1 MPSSPPLID
10 VTDIIRVV
18 GGAAFQRGQ
27 TYAKGGAVDT
37 LEWDP
42 QAEVLRAKVRGHS
55 SVPYRIM
62 LQLGEK
68 RQGDYRLLDNHCSC
82 PVGFDCKHVAAVA
95 LQSNTDHLLA
105 RQEFIRPGTPGS
117 GGTPG
122 KPTVP
127 AWQESLQTL
136 IDADLEALTGSTPA
150 AATPLALQ
158 FEVRTSDA
166 GMSARWGA
174 PAPRSAHRATSFR
187 LGVRPVVR
195 NTKGNWVKNN
205 LAWSNISYQTYGL
218 KLNPEQHRWFSQFP
232 ALHRSNGVSYFG
244 QNDSWLYLDDFS
256 NPLLWQLLEE
266 ARRIGVEFVG
276 TKKDTTVQ
284 LGQRAALSLDVRAT
298 EPGTSAPLQLLPVL
312 KIDGQPF
319 PTDAAGLIAGHGIYV
334 RSPEN
339 VITLAPTARPL
350 TDQDKGLLLKGAP
363 VLIPEDD
370 APVFLEKFYPKLR
383 QVLPVTSSDN
393 SVEFPEISPPLL
405 VLTASFQ
412 PDDSLFLDWEWEY
425 RQGDDITRIPLG
437 TRADPAA
444 GYRDMVS
451 EADLLTAVGKVL
463 GSVPRSRSYSG
474 IDTAEFTEYL
484 LPKIEKVDGVRV
496 DVIGERPDYRELT
509 SVPELRI
516 TTVETERRDWFDL
529 GIMITVD
536 GRLVPF
542 AEVFKALSQ
551 GKTKL
556 LLPDRTYLSLDRPE
570 FAQLH
575 ALLEETEGLQEWET
589 GELSISRYQAGLW
602 SELEELAE
610 ETEQAA
616 AWRASVTG
624 LLELDSVAQVT
635 LPAGL
640 HAELRPYQTEG
651 YNWLAFL
658 WKHGLGG
665 ILADDMGLGKTL
677 QTLALLAHAR
687 EQTAKHDD
695 GVPASGAD
703 ASPSATSATG
713 ATTSTGATA
722 TATPAPRRPFLVVAP
737 TSVVPNWLSEAARFT
752 PGLRTVA
759 IPDTTAKSKVP
770 LAELTAD
777 VDLVI
782 TSYAVFRLDFASYR
796 DLEWDGLILDE
807 AQFVKNRTTR
817 AHQCARDLKAPF
829 KLAITGTPMENN
841 LLELWSLFAIVA
853 PGLFPSARK
862 FIEEYQRPIERGE
875 DSKLLARM
883 RRRIRPLLMRR
894 TKEAVAKDLPEK
906 QEQVLEVELSPKHR
920 KIYEM
925 HLQRERQ
932 KLLGLI
938 KDLDRNRMIVFRSLT
953 LLRMLSL
960 DASLVDDDYAGVPS
974 AKLDALFEQLE
985 DVTAEGHRAL
995 IFSQFTSFL
1004 KKAAERLDAAGI
1016 PYAYLD
1022 GSTRDRG
1029 AVINSFKDGEAPVF
1043 LISLKAGG
1051 FGLNLTEAD
1060 YVFLLDP
1067 WWNPAAESQAVDRTH
1082 RIGQTRNVMVYRMVA
1097 RGTIEEKVMALK
1109 EQKAKLFSSVMDD
1122 DAVFSSA
1129 LTAEDIRSL
1138 LD

>member
-1 MPSSPPLID
+1 MPSTPPLID

-27 TYAKGGAVDT
+27 TYAKGGAVDAM
-37 LEWDP
+37 EWDP

-55 SVPYRIM
+55 SVPYRTM

-68 RQGDYRLLDNHCSC
+68 RQGDFRLLDNHCSC

-95 LQSNTDHLLA
+95 LQSNTDHLVA
-105 RQEFIRPGTPGS
+105 RQEFIRPGAA
-117 GGTPG
+117 G
-122 KPTVP
+122 KPSVP

-136 IDADLEALTGSTPA
+136 IDADLTALTGSTAA

-166 GMSARWGA
+166 GVSSRWGA

-205 LAWSNISYQTYGL
+205 LAWSNIAYQTYGM
-218 KLNPEQHRWFSQFP
+218 KLDPEQHRWFSQFP

-244 QNDSWLYLDDFS
+244 QNDSWLYLDDFA

-266 ARRIGVEFVG
+266 AQRIGVQFVG
-276 TKKDTTVQ
+276 TKKDTSVQ
-284 LGQRAALSLDVRAT
+284 LGQLAALSLDVRAA
-298 EPGTSAPLQLLPVL
+298 EPGESAPLQLLPVL
-312 KIDGQPF
+312 EIDGQPY
-319 PTDAAGLIAGHGIYV
+319 PTEAAGLISGHGIYV
-334 RSPEN
+334 RSPDN

-363 VLIPEDD
+363 VIIPEED
-370 APVFLEKFYPKLR
+370 APMFLEKFYPKLR

-412 PDDSLFLDWEWEY
+412 PEDELFLDWEWEY
-425 RQGDDITRIPLG
+425 RQGMDVTRIALG

-444 GYRDMVS
+444 GYRDVVA

-463 GSVPRSRSYSG
+463 GSVPRSRAYSG

-484 LPKIEKVDGVRV
+484 LPKIAKVDGVRV
-496 DVIGERPDYRELT
+496 DVIGEQPDYRELT

-542 AEVFKALSQ
+542 ADVFKALSQ

-556 LLPDRTYLSLDRPE
+556 MLPDRTYLSLDRPE

-575 ALLEETEGLQEWET
+575 ALLEEAEGLQEWET
-589 GELSISRYQAGLW
+589 GEMTISRYQAGLW

-616 AWRASVTG
+616 AWRDAVTG
-624 LLELDSVAQVT
+624 LLELDSVEPVP
-635 LPAGL
+635 LPSGL
-640 HAELRPYQTEG
+640 KAELRPYQAEG
-651 YNWLAFL
+651 FNWLAFL
-658 WKHGLGG
+658 WQHGLGG

-687 EQTAKHDD
+687 EQAHSREQADD
-695 GVPASGAD
+695 GA
-703 ASPSATSATG
+703 ASPAETD
-713 ATTSTGATA
+713 TT
-722 TATPAPRRPFLVVAP
+722 RRPFLVVAP

-759 IPDTTAKSKVP
+759 VPDTSAKSKTP
-770 LAELTAD
+770 LADLTAD
-777 VDLVI
+777 ADIVV
-782 TSYAVFRLDFASYR
+782 TSYAVFRLDFAAYR
-796 DLEWDGLILDE
+796 ALEWDGLILDE

-817 AHQCARDLKAPF
+817 AHQCARDLVAPF

-875 DSKLLARM
+875 DAKLLARM

-932 KLLGLI
+932 KLMGLI

-974 AKLDALFEQLE
+974 AKLDALFEQLD

-1022 GSTRDRG
+1022 GSTKDRG
-1029 AVINSFKDGEAPVF
+1029 AVINSFKDGQAPVF

-1129 LTAEDIRSL
+1129 LTADDIRAL

>member
-27 TYAKGGAVDT
+27 TYAKGGAVAE
-37 LEWDP
+37 LEWEP

-55 SVPYRIM
+55 SVPYRTM

-95 LQSNTDHLLA
+95 LQSNTDHLVA
-105 RQEFIRPGTPGS
+105 RQEFIRPSAAGAPA
-117 GGTPG
+117 
-122 KPTVP
+122 VP

-136 IDADLEALTGSTPA
+136 IDADLHALTGSTKA
-150 AATPLALQ
+150 SATPLALQ
-158 FEVRTSDA
+158 FEIRTSDA
-166 GMSARWGA
+166 GISARWGA
-174 PAPRSAHRATSFR
+174 PAPRSAHRKTSFR

-205 LAWSNISYQTYGL
+205 LAWSNIAYQTYGL
-218 KLNPEQHRWFSQFP
+218 QLDPEQHRWFSQFP

-266 ARRIGVEFVG
+266 AQRIGVQFVG
-276 TKKDTTVQ
+276 TKKDTSVR
-284 LGQRAALSLDVRAT
+284 LGKRAALSLDVRAAK
-298 EPGTSAPLQLLPVL
+298 ESPGTDAAVPLQLQPVL
-312 KIDGQPF
+312 EIDGAPY

-350 TDQDKGLLLKGAP
+350 TDQDKGLLLNGAP
-363 VLIPEDD
+363 VMIPEED

-383 QVLPVTSSDN
+383 QVLPVTSSDE

-425 RQGDDITRIPLG
+425 RQGNDLTRIPLG
-437 TRADPAA
+437 TRADPAS
-444 GYRDMVS
+444 GYRDVAA

-496 DVIGERPDYRELT
+496 DVVGERPAYRELT
-509 SVPELRI
+509 SVPELKI

-529 GIMITVD
+529 GIMITVE

-542 AEVFKALSQ
+542 ADVFKALSQ
-551 GKTKL
+551 GKTKIL
-556 LLPDRTYLSLDRPE
+556 LVDRTYLSLDRPE

-575 ALLEETEGLQEWET
+575 ALLEEAEGLQEWET
-589 GELSISRYQAGLW
+589 GEMTISRYQAGLW

-624 LLELDSVAQVT
+624 LLELDSVEQVP

-640 HAELRPYQTEG
+640 KADLRPYQAEG
-651 YNWLAFL
+651 FNWLAFL
-658 WKHGLGG
+658 WEHGLGG

-677 QTLALLAHAR
+677 QTLALLTHAR
-687 EQTAKHDD
+687 EQTVHPDD
-695 GVPASGAD
+695 GGTPGAAGD
-703 ASPSATSATG
+703 G
-713 ATTSTGATA
+713 MSTGAQV
-722 TATPAPRRPFLVVAP
+722 RRPFLVVAP

-752 PGLRTVA
+752 PGLRAVA
-759 IPDTTAKSKVP
+759 VPDTTAKSKVP

-777 VDLVI
+777 ADVVI

-796 DLEWDGLILDE
+796 ALEWDGLILDE

-817 AHQCARDLKAPF
+817 AHQCARDLNAPF

-875 DSKLLARM
+875 DSKLLARL

-920 KIYEM
+920 KIYET

-932 KLLGLI
+932 KLMGLI

-1004 KKAAERLDAAGI
+1004 KKAAARLDAAGI

-1029 AVINSFKDGEAPVF
+1029 EVIASFKDGQAPVF

-1109 EQKAKLFSSVMDD
+1109 EQKAKLFTSVMDD

>member
-27 TYAKGGAVDT
+27 TYAKGGAVVE
-37 LEWDP
+37 LEWEP
-42 QAEVLRAKVRGHS
+42 QGEVLRAKVRGHS
-55 SVPYRIM
+55 SVPYRTM

-95 LQSNTDHLLA
+95 LQSNTDHLVA
-105 RQEFIRPGTPGS
+105 RQEFIRPGAS
-117 GGTPG
+117 GAAA
-122 KPTVP
+122 VP

-136 IDADLEALTGSTPA
+136 IDADFHALTGSA
-150 AATPLALQ
+150 GASATPLALQ
-158 FEVRTSDA
+158 FEIRTSDA
-166 GMSARWGA
+166 GISARWGA
-174 PAPRSAHRATSFR
+174 PAPRSAHRNTSFR
-187 LGVRPVVR
+187 LGVRPVIR

-205 LAWSNISYQTYGL
+205 LAWSNIAYQTHGL

-266 ARRIGVEFVG
+266 AQRIGVQFVG
-276 TKKDTTVQ
+276 TKKDTAIQ
-284 LGQRAALSLDVRAT
+284 LGKRAALSLDVRAAQSGAAET
-298 EPGTSAPLQLLPVL
+298 GAAEPGAADTRAVPLQLLPVL
-312 KIDGQPF
+312 EIDGEAYPA
-319 PTDAAGLIAGHGIYV
+319 DAAGLIASHGIYV

-350 TDQDKGLLLKGAP
+350 TDQDKGLLLNSAP
-363 VLIPEDD
+363 VMIPEED

-383 QVLPVTSSDN
+383 QVLPVTSSDQ

-405 VLTASFQ
+405 VLSASFQ

-425 RQGDDITRIPLG
+425 RHGNELTRITLG
-437 TRADPAA
+437 TRSDPAS
-444 GYRDMVS
+444 GYRDVAAES
-451 EADLLTAVGKVL
+451 DLLTAVGKIL
-463 GSVPRSRSYSG
+463 GSVPRSRSYQG

-496 DVIGERPDYRELT
+496 DILGERPAYRELT
-509 SVPELRI
+509 SVPELKI

-529 GIMITVD
+529 GIMITVE

-542 AEVFKALSQ
+542 ADVFKALSQ
-551 GKTKL
+551 GKTKI

-575 ALLEETEGLQEWET
+575 ALLEEAEGLQEWET
-589 GELSISRYQAGLW
+589 GEMTISRYQAGLW

-624 LLELDSVAQVT
+624 LLELDSVAQT
-635 LPAGL
+635 PLPAGL
-640 HAELRPYQTEG
+640 KASLRPYQAEG
-651 YNWLAFL
+651 FNWLAFL
-658 WKHGLGG
+658 WEHGLGG
-665 ILADDMGLGKTL
+665 VLADDMGLGKTL

-687 EQTAKHDD
+687 EQAAKDD
-695 GVPASGAD
+695 GGSG
-703 ASPSATSATG
+703 G
-713 ATTSTGATA
+713 G
-722 TATPAPRRPFLVVAP
+722 PAPRRPFLVVAP

-752 PGLRTVA
+752 PGLRAVA
-759 IPDTTAKSKVP
+759 IPDTTAKSKVA
-770 LAELTAD
+770 LAKLTEDAD
-777 VDLVI
+777 IVV

-796 DLEWDGLILDE
+796 ALEWDGLILDE

-817 AHQCARDLKAPF
+817 AHQCARDLNAPF

-875 DSKLLARM
+875 DHKLLARL

-932 KLLGLI
+932 KLMGLI

-960 DASLVDDDYAGVPS
+960 DASLVDEEYAGVSS

-985 DVTAEGHRAL
+985 DVTTEGHRAL

-1004 KKAAERLDAAGI
+1004 KKAAARLDAAGI

-1022 GSTRDRG
+1022 GSTRNRG
-1029 AVINSFKDGEAPVF
+1029 EVIASFKDGKAPVF

-1129 LTAEDIRSL
+1129 LTAEDIRAL

>member
-1 MPSSPPLID
+1 MSSSPPLID

-18 GGAAFQRGQ
+18 GGSAFQRGQ
-27 TYAKGGAVDT
+27 TYAKGGAVGR

-42 QAEVLRAKVRGHS
+42 QAEVLRAKVSGQS
-55 SVPYRIM
+55 SAPYRTM

-105 RQEFIRPGTPGS
+105 RQEFVRPAADAGPA
-117 GGTPG
+117 
-122 KPTVP
+122 VP

-136 IDADLEALTGSTPA
+136 IDADHSAVTGRP

-158 FEVRTSDA
+158 FEVRAQDA
-166 GMSARWGA
+166 GARWGA
-174 PAPRSAHRATSFR
+174 PAPRSAHRATPFR

-195 NTKGNWVKNN
+195 NAKGNWVKNN
-205 LAWSNISYQTYGL
+205 LAWSNIAYQTYGL
-218 KLNPEQHRWFSQFP
+218 KLDPEQHRWFSQFP

-266 ARRIGVEFVG
+266 ARRLGVEFVG
-276 TKKDTTVQ
+276 ARKDSAVQ
-284 LGQRAALSLDVRAT
+284 LGERAALSLDVRAA
-298 EPGTSAPLQLLPVL
+298 EAGGSAPLRLLPVL
-312 KIDGQPF
+312 EIDGQPH
-319 PTDAAGLIAGHGIYV
+319 PTDTAGLIAGHGIYV
-334 RSPEN
+334 RTPEN
-339 VITLAPTARPL
+339 LIVLAPTARPL
-350 TDQDKGLLLKGAP
+350 TDQDRGLLLKGAP
-363 VLIPEDD
+363 MIIPEADT
-370 APVFLEKFYPKLR
+370 PVFLEKFYPKLR

-393 SVEFPEISPPLL
+393 SVQFPEISPPVL

-412 PDDSLFLDWEWEY
+412 PEDSLILDWEWEY
-425 RQGDDITRIPLG
+425 RQGSGLTRIPLG
-437 TRADPAA
+437 TRADPAS
-444 GYRDMVS
+444 GYRDVAA
-451 EADLLTAVGKVL
+451 EADLLAAVGKVL
-463 GSVPRSRSYSG
+463 GSVPRSRAYQG

-484 LPKIEKVDGVRV
+484 LPKVEKVDGVRV
-496 DVIGERPDYRELT
+496 DILGERPAYRELT
-509 SVPELRI
+509 SVPELKI

-542 AEVFKALSQ
+542 ADVFKSLSQ

-575 ALLEETEGLQEWET
+575 ALLEEAQGLQEWET
-589 GELSISRYQAGLW
+589 GELTISRYQAGLW

-624 LLELDSVAQVT
+624 LLELESVDPVP

-640 HAELRPYQTEG
+640 KAELRPYQGEG
-651 YNWLAFL
+651 FNWLAFL

-687 EQTAKHDD
+687 ET
-695 GVPASGAD
+695 GPAD
-703 ASPSATSATG
+703 SAA
-713 ATTSTGATA
+713 
-722 TATPAPRRPFLVVAP
+722 APRRPFLVVAP

-759 IPDTTAKSKVP
+759 VPDTTAKSKVP
-770 LAELTAD
+770 LAELTAEAD
-777 VDLVI
+777 IVV

-796 DLEWDGLILDE
+796 AVEWDGLILDE

-875 DSKLLARM
+875 DRELLARM
-883 RRRIRPLLMRR
+883 RRRIRPLLLRR

-920 KIYEM
+920 KIYET

-932 KLLGLI
+932 KLMGLI
-938 KDLDRNRMIVFRSLT
+938 QDMDRNRMIVFRSLT

-960 DASLVDDDYAGVPS
+960 DASLVDEDYAGVPS

-1022 GSTRDRG
+1022 GSTKNRG
-1029 AVINSFKDGEAPVF
+1029 DVINSFKDGQAPVF

-1109 EQKAKLFSSVMDD
+1109 EQKARLFSSVMDD
-1122 DAVFSSA
+1122 DAVFSTA

-1138 LD
+1138 LE